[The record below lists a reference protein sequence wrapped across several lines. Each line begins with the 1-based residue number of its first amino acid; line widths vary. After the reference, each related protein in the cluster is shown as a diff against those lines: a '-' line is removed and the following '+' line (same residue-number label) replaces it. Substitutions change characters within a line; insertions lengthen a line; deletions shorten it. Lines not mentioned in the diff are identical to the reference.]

1 MKRFFAACL
10 VIILSGMVEAQ
21 PHEDTV
27 IKDLKEDW
35 KFFLNSQYQD
45 YDPAKNSR
53 TIYFFVDANLFK
65 GVSLRIESQKEFSV
79 FIGGR
84 LITSKKKGVIF
95 YPLDSLSALYSTP
108 LNFSIMRQAVDI
120 STRLVIKNT
129 SRTENENLV
138 KRKAQYFLNFSI
150 VASLLLLIFFV
161 SLLRTNP
168 KLTFDYLNFTKLFSV
183 QEREENIMVIRITSS
198 VNLLFYTFASLLTA
212 FLLMIIFHFAYAE
225 LRLANFFQVNSLKE
239 GFFQWI
245 KLAAIILLALFGK
258 LTLIGMVSYLY
269 RATEITALQF
279 FNFIRLLF
287 FTFGVISLLVMFFF
301 MGKVLN
307 PAWYYN
313 LFYVIACILIVWQI
327 IIFLKLMTRVPFR
340 IFHLFFYLCAS
351 ELIPLVILIKVVF
364 D

>member
-287 FTFGVISLLVMFFF
+287 FTFGVISLLVMF
-301 MGKVLN
+301 
-307 PAWYYN
+307 
-313 LFYVIACILIVWQI
+313 
-327 IIFLKLMTRVPFR
+327 
-340 IFHLFFYLCAS
+340 
-351 ELIPLVILIKVVF
+351 
-364 D
+364 